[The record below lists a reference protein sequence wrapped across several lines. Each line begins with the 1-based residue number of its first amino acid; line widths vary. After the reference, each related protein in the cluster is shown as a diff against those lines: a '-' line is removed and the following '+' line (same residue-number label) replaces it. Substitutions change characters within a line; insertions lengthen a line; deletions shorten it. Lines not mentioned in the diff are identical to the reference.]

1 MFAFSIIEVPK
12 VIEFAELCNKN
23 ECYPDFKPFS
33 LSAFKPVSLFFY
45 QFFSSGRFCAC
56 CAFWTLSWVSFSFWL
71 SDSR

>member
-33 LSAFKPVSLFFY
+33 LSAFKPFRLLY

-56 CAFWTLSWVSFSFWL
+56 CAF
-71 SDSR
+71 